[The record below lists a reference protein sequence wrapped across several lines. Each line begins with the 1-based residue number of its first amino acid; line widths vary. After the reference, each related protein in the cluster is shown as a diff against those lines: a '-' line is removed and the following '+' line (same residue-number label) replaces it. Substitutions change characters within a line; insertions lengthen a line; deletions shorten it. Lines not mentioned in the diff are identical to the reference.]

1 MEEVK
6 QINATSVEDLK
17 KMSDVRSVLMPP
29 FYVGED
35 VIFKLKR
42 PSLLSMA
49 SKGRIPNALLGEA
62 NELFMTGISDED
74 MDENTLKNMHD
85 LFELMAFESMVE
97 PTYEEL
103 KEAGIE
109 LTDAQLLFIYNYSQ
123 HGITSLFPFR
133 QEQ

>member
-6 QINATSVEDLK
+6 QINVTSVEDLK
-17 KMSDVRSVLMPP
+17 KMAGVRSVLMPP

-49 SKGRIPNALLGEA
+49 SKGRIPNALLAEA
-62 NELFMTGISDED
+62 NKLFMTGISDED
-74 MDENTLKNMHD
+74 MDKNMLKNMHD
-85 LFELMAFESMVE
+85 LFELMAVESMVE

-103 KEAGIE
+103 KESGIE

-123 HGITSLFPFR
+123 HGITSLSPFR

>member
-6 QINATSVEDLK
+6 QINVTSVEDLK
-17 KMSDVRSVLMPP
+17 KMSGARSVLMPP

-62 NELFMTGISDED
+62 NELFMIGISDED
-74 MDENTLKNMHD
+74 MDKNTLKNMHD
-85 LFELMAFESMVE
+85 LFELMALESMVE

-123 HGITSLFPFR
+123 HGITSLSPFR

>member
-6 QINATSVEDLK
+6 QVNATSVEDLK
-17 KMSDVRSVLMPP
+17 KMSGVRSVLMPP

-35 VIFKLKR
+35 VVFKLKR

-49 SKGRIPNALLGEA
+49 SKGRIPNALLAEA
-62 NELFMTGISDED
+62 NELFMVGISDED

-85 LFELMAFESMVE
+85 LFELMAVESMVE

-109 LTDAQLLFIYNYSQ
+109 LTDTQLLFIYNYSQ
-123 HGITSLFPFR
+123 HGITSLSPFR